1 MNSMSSQP
9 STLGLFVNKLIDF
22 FEDLNNAYPEEKEI
36 RAALESIKAAKRIN
50 PKLILDLFTE
60 YVTKPLRDPILAENE
75 EIVISFAKTILQTQF
90 NDMSPALLIFDR
102 HWPDMTESSRQA
114 IWKHLKVL
122 VLLSEKARA

>member
-1 MNSMSSQP
+1 MSNQP

-60 YVTKPLRDPILAENE
+60 YVTKPLRDPILAESE
-75 EIVISFAKTILQTQF
+75 EIVIGYAKAILQTQF

-102 HWPDMTESSRQA
+102 HWPDMTETSRQA
-114 IWKHLKVL
+114 IWKHLKIL
-122 VLLSEKARA
+122 VLLSEKAKA

>member
-1 MNSMSSQP
+1 MSSQP

>member
-102 HWPDMTESSRQA
+102 HWPEMTESSRQA

-122 VLLSEKARA
+122 VLLSEKAKA

>member
-1 MNSMSSQP
+1 MSSQP

-22 FEDLNNAYPEEKEI
+22 FEDLNTAYPEEKEI

-50 PKLILDLFTE
+50 PKLILDLFSE

-75 EIVISFAKTILQTQF
+75 EIVITFAKSILQTQF
-90 NDMSPALLIFDR
+90 NDMSPALLIFDK
-102 HWPDMTESSRQA
+102 HWPDMSETNRQV

-122 VLLSEKARA
+122 VLLSEKAKA

>member
-1 MNSMSSQP
+1 MSSQP

-22 FEDLNNAYPEEKEI
+22 FEDLNSAYPEEKEI

-50 PKLILDLFTE
+50 PKLILDLFSE

-75 EIVISFAKTILQTQF
+75 EIVISFAKTILQSQF

-102 HWPDMTESSRQA
+102 HWPEMTESSRQA

-122 VLLSEKARA
+122 VLLSEKAKA

>member
-1 MNSMSSQP
+1 MSNQP

-36 RAALESIKAAKRIN
+36 KAALESIKAAKRIN

-60 YVTKPLRDPILAENE
+60 YVTKPLRDPILAESE
-75 EIVISFAKTILQTQF
+75 EIVIGYAKTILQTQF

-122 VLLSEKARA
+122 VLLSEKAKA